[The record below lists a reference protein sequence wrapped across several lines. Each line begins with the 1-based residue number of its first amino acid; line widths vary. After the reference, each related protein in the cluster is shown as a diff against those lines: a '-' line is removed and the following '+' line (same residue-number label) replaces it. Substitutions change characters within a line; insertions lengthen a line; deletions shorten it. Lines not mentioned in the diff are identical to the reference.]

1 MFVIRIST
9 LVSVKYIVIFMLN
22 ILFYFNFFIVYV
34 VIHREHGL
42 SISNGD
48 TFICLVKLLMV
59 DIVHTAQL
67 SFFDSVHILACAHTH
82 ALNMSLCLHVVRC
95 YEVSSLI

>member
-9 LVSVKYIVIFMLN
+9 LVSVKYIVILMLN

-48 TFICLVKLLMV
+48 TFICLVKLLML

-67 SFFDSVHILACAHTH
+67 SFFDCVHILACAHTH

>member
-1 MFVIRIST
+1 
-9 LVSVKYIVIFMLN
+9 MLN
-22 ILFYFNFFIVYV
+22 IPFDFNFFIVYV

-48 TFICLVKLLMV
+48 TFISLVKLLV
-59 DIVHTAQL
+59 LDIVHTAQL
-67 SFFDSVHILACAHTH
+67 GFFDCVHILACAHTH

-95 YEVSSLI
+95 YEVGSLI